1 MTRGPQP
8 LPLRAGLAAERCA
21 VGEAQGQGPV
31 VTKSPGRRGLL
42 SKVAVGP
49 AGPSGAGRAGAS
61 SGRLRR
67 LPRRRGPLLPGHP
80 ACPSLPIRGPAAAA
94 LPAHGPQRGRM
105 GRGGGAPVW
114 SIDPTSP
121 PPARPDWAGRTPRLP
136 ALAPARA
143 WPGSRR
149 GHTPLRWP
157 CSAGSRSRLA
167 SALPPRSFPASLA
180 VAQGQRG
187 DRGFSFLTPLP
198 PSNYPRPASIVP
210 RALTPLIFPYGQHY
224 LQLQAWRQVAEPEKR
239 TVAPHLLK
247 LRDTSICPARCPPTS
262 LAHTYLLH
270 RPIFREGNIE
280 TRRGRTL
287 LRSFWQVS

>member
-1 MTRGPQP
+1 M
-8 LPLRAGLAAERCA
+8 
-21 VGEAQGQGPV
+21 
-31 VTKSPGRRGLL
+31 VTKSPGRRALGCQFGRR
-42 SKVAVGP
+42 KVSVGP

-67 LPRRRGPLLPGHP
+67 LPGRRGSLHPGHP
-80 ACPSLPIRGPAAAA
+80 ASPSLPIAGPAAAA

-149 GHTPLRWP
+149 GHTPLLWH
-157 CSAGSRSRLA
+157 CSAGSSSRMA
-167 SALPPRSFPASLA
+167 SARPPRSFSASLA
-180 VAQGQRG
+180 VAQGQRDSQG
-187 DRGFSFLTPLP
+187 LSFLTPLS

-210 RALTPLIFPYGQHY
+210 ARADPFNFPIRPGPSPSSG
-224 LQLQAWRQVAEPEKR
+224 LEAG
-239 TVAPHLLK
+239 
-247 LRDTSICPARCPPTS
+247 TSA
-262 LAHTYLLH
+262 
-270 RPIFREGNIE
+270 
-280 TRRGRTL
+280 
-287 LRSFWQVS
+287 